1 MVRKLLILLM
11 LLAVP
16 LQAQL
21 GGGVQ
26 VSASLSSQS
35 IPLDGSAN
43 LTISISGSADGINVP
58 TPETQDGGLR
68 FISAGRRYQMSNIN
82 GQTTTSTQ
90 YDFVVMPLKTGRF
103 LIEPMTVVVAGVAH
117 TTASQRL
124 EVTDMAGSSGSP
136 STQQQA
142 QTQTTPGGFPSGIS
156 PWGQPTGW
164 PSSPRP
170 EPRED
175 DILLESEIAPEVVYK
190 HQAVTHTLTLL
201 TAVRLLNDPRYNA
214 IAPTGFLRVPFDQ
227 VNGVQERGG
236 RTYDTSSVKM
246 AFFPLN
252 EGDYTFNGTQIQVTS
267 GDFGLPRI
275 LRTQPQ
281 AIKVLPLPSE
291 GKPKSFTGAVGTR
304 FDLHARLKQN
314 TVTLGNSVELEIS
327 VEGDGHLDL
336 VPYPYLPQWQSLEK
350 KLGKSPSSTRA
361 ENGRVVSQR
370 TYNYRIKPSKEGTY
384 ELSGIVLSFF
394 NTQDK
399 RYETVLAPTL
409 VLNVE
414 PNPNAAPAG
423 QASMDLSERPES
435 ERPVELAGPSAGR
448 LPHLPLRPIALG
460 LALMVIGTLLGRPGR
475 LLPRP
480 KRWGGKPRFGPHSS
494 VKEFLASLDK
504 LAPGADRQ
512 ARAAHLKNQG
522 WSSERSEKL
531 EAIRQQANRALFG
544 GGREDSALLK
554 TFEQDLQQ
562 LLKEKTR

>member
-1 MVRKLLILLM
+1 MVRKLFILL
-11 LLAVP
+11 LLLTLP

-21 GGGVQ
+21 GGGIQ
-26 VSASLSSQS
+26 VSASLSTHS

-43 LTISISGSADGINVP
+43 LTISISGSSDGINVP

-103 LIEPMTVVVAGVAH
+103 LIEPMTVVVAGTAH

-124 EVTDMAGSSGSP
+124 EVTDMAGGSGARSSQP
-136 STQQQA
+136 QHQPPTM
-142 QTQTTPGGFPSGIS
+142 PGGFPSGNS
-156 PWGQPTGW
+156 PWGPATGW
-164 PSSPRP
+164 PYTPSP

-175 DILLESEIAPEVVYK
+175 DILLESEIEPKVVYK
-190 HQAVTHTLTLL
+190 HQAITHTLTLL

-236 RTYDTSSVKM
+236 RSYDTSSVKM

-267 GDFGLPRI
+267 GDLGLPRI

-304 FDLHARLKQN
+304 FDIYARLKQSS
-314 TVTLGNSVELEIS
+314 VALGSSAELEIS
-327 VEGDGHLDL
+327 VDGDGHLDL
-336 VPYPYLPQWQSLEK
+336 VPYPYLPQWQNLEK
-350 KLGKSPSSTRA
+350 KLGKSPSTTRP
-361 ENGRVVSQR
+361 ENGKVVSQR

-414 PNPNAAPAG
+414 PNPNAVSG
-423 QASMDLSERPES
+423 DQASMDASQRPES
-435 ERPVELAGPSAGR
+435 ERPAELAGPTTGR
-448 LPHLPLRPIALG
+448 LPHLPVRALALG
-460 LALMVIGTLLGRPGR
+460 IALMVIGTLLGRPGH

-494 VKEFLASLDK
+494 VKEFLTSLDR
-504 LAPGADRQ
+504 LAPGADRPT
-512 ARAAHLKNQG
+512 RAAHLASQG
-522 WSSERSEKL
+522 WSSERTEKL
-531 EAIRQQANRALFG
+531 EALRQQANRAMFG
-544 GGREDSALLK
+544 GGREDSAVLK
-554 TFEQDLQQ
+554 GFEQELQQ
-562 LLKEKTR
+562 ILKEKTR